1 MTKRVGFVLALFLT
15 IFCLP
20 LPTLAASSEHFL
32 DGAGLSPLWMIPFVC
47 MLLSLALMPLLT
59 PHFWHNNF
67 GKIALFWA
75 AAFAAPCALVF
86 GPGMAAYLVIHAMLL
101 EYVPFI
107 LLMFC
112 LYTVSGGICV
122 TGDLAGNP
130 RTNLMIL
137 VIGTALASWMG
148 TTGASMLLIRPL
160 LRANVHRQ
168 YRVHSVIFFL
178 FLVANIG
185 GSLTPLGDPPLFLGF
200 LKGVSFFWPTT
211 HLFMKT
217 LVLSLALLGLYYA
230 LDSYLFKK
238 EGCPEAPRDEDT
250 PPEKIRLK
258 GKVNLLLLLGVV
270 GAVLMSGTWK
280 PSLSFDIYGTEVE
293 LQNAVRDAL
302 MVVIALTSLW
312 LTKAEYRAMNS
323 FNWEPIL
330 EVAKLFVG
338 IFISMAP
345 VVSILQAGDR
355 GALAPIIALLSDAN
369 GQPVN
374 TMYFWVTGFLSFFL
388 DNAPTYLVI
397 FNTAGG
403 DPALL
408 MGGWSDT
415 LVAISTGTVFFGAV
429 TYIGNAPNFMVRSIA
444 VNQGVPMPSFFAY
457 MAWSMSILFPC
468 FILLTLFFY

>member
-20 LPTLAASSEHFL
+20 LPVFAASSEHFL
-32 DGAGLSPLWMIPFVC
+32 DGAGLSPLWMVPFVC

-59 PHFWHNNF
+59 PHFWHNHF
-67 GKIALFWA
+67 GKIAFFWA
-75 AAFAAPCALVF
+75 AAFAVPCALVF

-217 LVLSLALLGLYYA
+217 LILSLALLALYYA

-238 EGCPEAPRDEDT
+238 EGCPEAPRDEDA

-258 GKVNLLLLLGVV
+258 GKVNLALLLGVV

-280 PSLSFDIYGTEVE
+280 PGVSFDIYGTEVE
-293 LQNAVRDAL
+293 LQNVVRDAL

-312 LTKAEYRAMNS
+312 LTKAKYRAMNS

-355 GALAPIIALLSDAN
+355 GALAPIIALLSDTN

-374 TMYFWVTGFLSFFL
+374 TMYFWVTGCLSFFL

-408 MGGWSDT
+408 MGEWSDT